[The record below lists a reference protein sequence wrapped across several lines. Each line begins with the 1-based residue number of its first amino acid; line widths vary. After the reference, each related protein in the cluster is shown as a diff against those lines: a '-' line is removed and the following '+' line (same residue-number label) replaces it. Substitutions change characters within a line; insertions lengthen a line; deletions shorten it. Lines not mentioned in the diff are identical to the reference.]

1 MKNMILILIIFIT
14 SCTTANNKPETLR
27 VVGEGKVRIK
37 PNQVILTI
45 DVSFTQPRMVDAVRL
60 TQTTIDSVVGI
71 LNQYSKSENDLKTSS
86 ISANKHYEYNGR
98 ANVFTGF
105 NAQQSVDFVLND
117 ITQFTQLTAMLL
129 ETKINSIRQIQFT
142 HSKADS
148 LFREADLL
156 AYDDA
161 HRSAK
166 KLCERA
172 ERSLGKLVFMTNDRA
187 KSYYDENNS
196 SYPVAEINTYA
207 KGYGGQGFKI
217 SPEVLEFKR
226 TVTSEYLIK

>member
-1 MKNMILILIIFIT
+1 MRNIIFILVIFFA
-14 SCTTANNKPETLR
+14 SCNSAINKPETIR
-27 VVGEGKVRIK
+27 VIGEGKVRIK

-45 DVSFTQPRMVDAVRL
+45 DVSFTQPRMADAVKL
-60 TQTTIDSVVGI
+60 TQVTIDSEVAI
-71 LNQYSKSENDLKTSS
+71 LNQYSKSGNDLKTSS

-98 ANVFTGF
+98 ANVFTGY

-117 ITQFTQLTAMLL
+117 INQFTQLTSKLL

-161 HRSAK
+161 YRSAK

-172 ERSLGKLVFMTNDRA
+172 ERSLGKLVFITNDRT
-187 KSYYDENNS
+187 KSYYDENNTTYS
-196 SYPVAEINTYA
+196 VAEINTYA

-226 TVTSEYLIK
+226 TVTSEYLIQ

>member
-1 MKNMILILIIFIT
+1 MRNMILILVIFSA
-14 SCTTANNKPETLR
+14 SCATPNNKPETVR

-60 TQTTIDSVVGI
+60 TQSTIDSVVSI

-86 ISANKHYEYNGR
+86 ISANKQYEYNGR
-98 ANVFTGF
+98 SNVFIGY

-117 ITQFTQLTAMLL
+117 INQFTQLTARLL

-142 HSKADS
+142 HSKSDS

-172 ERSLGKLVFMTNDRA
+172 ERSLGKLIFMTND
-187 KSYYDENNS
+187 KVKNYYDENNS
-196 SYPVAEINTYA
+196 TYSDAAINTYA

-226 TVTSEYLIK
+226 TVTSEYLIQ

>member
-1 MKNMILILIIFIT
+1 MKNIIYLVFLFFI
-14 SCTTANNKPETLR
+14 SCNNSVQKQETVR
-27 VVGEGKVRIK
+27 VIGEGKVRIK

-45 DVSFTQPRMVDAVRL
+45 NVSFTQPKMVEAVKL
-60 TQTTIDSVVGI
+60 TQLTVDTVLTI
-71 LNQYSKSENDLKTSS
+71 LNNFSSNESDIKTSS
-86 ISANKHYEYNGR
+86 ISANKQYEYNGKR
-98 ANVFTGF
+98 NEFAGF

-117 ITQFTQLTAMLL
+117 ITRFTDLTSKLL
-129 ETKINSIRQIQFT
+129 LTKINSLQQIQFT

-161 HRSAK
+161 NSSAK

-172 ERSLGKLVFMTNDRA
+172 GRKLDRLVFMTNYKLDT
-187 KSYYDENNS
+187 YNDNNYS
-196 SYPVAEINTYA
+196 FGEINTYA

-217 SPEVLEFKR
+217 SPEVLEFRR
-226 TVTSEYLIK
+226 TVISEYIIK